1 MSIATIK
8 ISKPQG
14 IAKTPIETALEKIKE
29 LEIQISDLTL
39 RVDMLENLNSDML
52 ADFND
57 LKEQFGLINLGKSIT

>member
-8 ISKPQG
+8 ISEPQG

-29 LEIQISDLTL
+29 LEMQISDLTL
-39 RVDMLENLNSDML
+39 KVEMLDSLNSDMI

-57 LKEQFGLINLGKSIT
+57 LKEQLGLIELGKSIT